1 MFLTFLFYFQ
11 EELYPLFQGCGSVED
26 IFICT
31 DHDRSHNYG
40 YVTIYL
46 CLTSLTL
53 TLFIGVPVRK
63 LSGHVYAGMI
73 LFSYFTDFSYFP
85 LKIVFR

>member
-11 EELYPLFQGCGSVED
+11 EELSPLFQGCGSVED

-46 CLTSLTL
+46 CLAL

-63 LSGHVYAGMI
+63 LSGHVLSRNDSFQ
-73 LFSYFTDFSYFP
+73 LFY
-85 LKIVFR
+85 